1 LGKYKVHRSGNF
13 QKVLCNSSK
22 SHQSNITN
30 EICYKKKEVVDT
42 SKYNS
47 CTIFTYAI
55 EHLAKKDK
63 IRFYYALK
71 GRDGRSGIVTKWK
84 IEQLGRAVLLVPSKF
99 ESHVNEFLSFWKCR
113 FKTRR
118 VLVEK

>member
-1 LGKYKVHRSGNF
+1 LG
-13 QKVLCNSSK
+13 
-22 SHQSNITN
+22 I
-30 EICYKKKEVVDT
+30 KKEAVDR

-47 CTIFTYAI
+47 GTIFTYSI
-55 EHLAKKDK
+55 DHLLKKDK

-71 GRDGRSGIVTKWK
+71 GRDGRSGIVQRCR

-99 ESHVNEFLSFWKCR
+99 EPHVAEFLAFWKCR
-113 FKTRR
+113 FSSRR